1 MRRVGGSA
9 LSNFR
14 SESIGSSKEKGWT
27 APLSACSL
35 LAGRNRS
42 AIDVGKGGRGGVC
55 SLSRKKLSGP
65 ETGQSATTHIQ
76 SKVWDSWF
84 SSRSCR
90 TCCKPDRIRSVPRA
104 RHDPLA
110 QIDRVGRRPGPSTVV
125 GVSASKPLATTS
137 QPNPIHSYSTL
148 DLGPWTGSHPN
159 PVHKGAR
166 HTRGEAS
173 IETMSKLT
181 GCSID
186 VRKLNNHNRR
196 SMHRTSTSPSHGITI
211 IMTPQAWRRAEGP
224 PAAGAARWPPPRR
237 CS

>member
-1 MRRVGGSA
+1 MIPAAAASVQSSFGSA
-9 LSNFR
+9 SNRTWKQEGRRRNDSTSR

-42 AIDVGKGGRGGVC
+42 AIDVGKGGSGGVC

-104 RHDPLA
+104 RHDPLT
-110 QIDRVGRRPGPSTVV
+110 QIDRVGRRPGPSTV
-125 GVSASKPLATTS
+125 GVSASEPLATTS

-148 DLGPWTGSHPN
+148 DLGPGRIPTLC
-159 PVHKGAR
+159 
-166 HTRGEAS
+166 TREPATHGGRPR
-173 IETMSKLT
+173 SKP
-181 GCSID
+181 CQS
-186 VRKLNNHNRR
+186 
-196 SMHRTSTSPSHGITI
+196 
-211 IMTPQAWRRAEGP
+211 
-224 PAAGAARWPPPRR
+224 
-237 CS
+237 